1 MSKKDAKKVVLPH
14 SKAKLD
20 LYKSYLE
27 KYFAILGL
35 AKGITKINLYDIFC
49 GIGLYE
55 DGNIGSPLIAV
66 ECVKRNNELFEKYGW
81 NKKPITLNIN
91 DGSKEK
97 ADNIKNLLANENI
110 PNCKI
115 AFYNR
120 DADEMLDIV
129 IDHVNKFPKTER
141 NLVFIDPYG
150 YSNIDKNRIVNLLKK
165 RYSEVL
171 LFLPVMQMYR
181 FSGIALTDFERKCY
195 EDLRKFIFD
204 FFPEGHK
211 IREEKASDVF
221 EFIGLIKEALSF
233 DGQYYTCSH
242 YIERDKG
249 NYYAVFFITSNIY
262 GLERMLAVKWN
273 KDASS
278 GKGYRKES
286 AQKSLFEIEEKD
298 DEFSISLDS
307 FSRKVLEFLK
317 ETPQKNNLELYEF
330 VLRNEFLPKHAN
342 EVLRSLQKKKPFVY
356 DILTE
361 SLILKPKSFYLTYE
375 EFKTKSPKVY
385 FKIN

>member
-1 MSKKDAKKVVLPH
+1 MSKIDAKKIVLPH

-66 ECVKRNNELFEKYGW
+66 ECVKKNNELFEKHNW
-81 NKKPITLNIN
+81 QKKPIILNIN

-97 ADNIKNLLANENI
+97 AANIKNLLANENI
-110 PNCKI
+110 TNCKME
-115 AFYNR
+115 FYNH
-120 DADEMLDIV
+120 DADEMLDLV
-129 IDHVNKFPKTER
+129 INEVNNFPKTER
-141 NLVFIDPYG
+141 SLIFIDPYG
-150 YSNIDKNRIVNLLKK
+150 YSNIDKNRITKLLKNGC
-165 RYSEVL
+165 SEVV

-211 IREEKASDVF
+211 IRDEKASSVF
-221 EFIGLIKEALSF
+221 DFITFIKEALSF
-233 DGQYYTCSH
+233 NDTYYTCSH

-249 NYYAVFFITSNIY
+249 NYYAVFFITPNIY
-262 GLERMLAVKWN
+262 GLERMLHVKWG
-273 KDASS
+273 KDASY
-278 GKGYRKES
+278 GQGYRKES
-286 AQKSLFEIEEKD
+286 AQKSLFEIEEK
-298 DEFSISLDS
+298 EELMNINIEGLSKNIH
-307 FSRKVLEFLK
+307 EFLK
-317 ETPQKNNLELYEF
+317 NDKHKTNLELYEF
-330 VLRNEFLPKHAN
+330 VLRKEFLPKYAN
-342 EVLRSLQKKKPFVY
+342 EILRSWQKQNPFVY
-356 DILTE
+356 DIKTNE
-361 SLILKPKSFYLTYE
+361 LILKPRSFYLTYE
-375 EFKTKSPKVY
+375 EYKTKSPKVY
-385 FKIN
+385 FKIK

>member
-1 MSKKDAKKVVLPH
+1 MNKKDAKKIVLPH

-27 KYFAILGL
+27 KYFTILGL

-66 ECVKRNNELFEKYGW
+66 ECVKKNNELFEKHNW
-81 NKKPITLNIN
+81 QKKPIVLNIN

-97 ADNIKNLLANENI
+97 AENIKTLLSNESI
-110 PNCKI
+110 INCKI
-115 AFYNR
+115 QFYNH
-120 DADEMLDIV
+120 DADKMLDIV
-129 IDHVNKFPKTER
+129 INDVNNFPRTER
-141 NLVFIDPYG
+141 SLIFIDPYG
-150 YSNIDKNRIVNLLKK
+150 YSNIDKNRIIGLLKNGC
-165 RYSEVL
+165 SEVL

-211 IREEKASDVF
+211 IRDEKATNVF
-221 EFIGLIKEALSF
+221 EFIAFIKEALSF
-233 DGQYYTCSH
+233 NNAYYTSSH

-262 GLERMLAVKWN
+262 GLERMLQVKWV
-273 KDASS
+273 KDAFF
-278 GKGYRKES
+278 GQGYRKES
-286 AQKSLFEIEEKD
+286 AQKSLFETEEK
-298 DEFSISLDS
+298 EEVMNINLDS
-307 FSRKVLEFLK
+307 LSNDIK
-317 ETPQKNNLELYEF
+317 EYLQNGSYKTNLELYEF
-330 VLRNEFLPKHAN
+330 ILKMEFLPKYAN
-342 EVLRSLQKKKPFVY
+342 KILKSWQKENPFVY
-356 DILTE
+356 DSKTNK
-361 SLILKPKSFYLTYE
+361 LILKPRSFYLTYKE
-375 EFKTKSPKVY
+375 YKTKSPKVY
-385 FKIN
+385 FKLK